1 MKIKKIN
8 ISWFRGA
15 ADPVELDLNLKSLV
29 LYGENGAGKSSFVD
43 AIEYNIN
50 NGRINHLAHE
60 YSGKKQEKA
69 VINTHIPENQSG
81 HITITLDDDSSVET
95 KIQKNGS
102 FSVNPKTSDIGSWNY
117 QRTILRQ
124 NEVADFIANTKGDK
138 YSALLPLLGLS
149 YLEIIAEN
157 LRKIEKNI
165 SVVGTLDV
173 KRMEIDGIDLKR
185 KRVFKSATKISIETD
200 LRNLYKT
207 YCKKIATT
215 ETVMELLTD
224 TLTALQ
230 LKITHQSIE
239 QKRYSSFL
247 ELSKIDIKTNLS
259 DIKASAIKLGE
270 SANPLI
276 AEKLYVLKA
285 AASYSEKNKDE
296 KIECPACGRAIS
308 STSFASHIK
317 AEEVSLNEAI
327 KNFNSHKTNINSLCE
342 NLQNLKRIVSQDQ
355 LKDWKAKQDHEV
367 ISYIESMKT
376 ESIRSSCTSEI
387 QAEIERKL
395 IPIINDVKKEVIN
408 PLVGVEALLIDK
420 EKLETLQQMVKASE
434 LKKRVRAA
442 EELIA
447 FISTL
452 QTLYREQIRNQA
464 AEVIGTI
471 SGDIARMWGIL
482 HPNEKV
488 EDVRLSIPEY
498 VDKAIEISLKFY
510 GIAQDSPR
518 LTLSEGHR
526 NSLGL
531 CIFLA
536 MAKKDVNN
544 PVILDDVVVSF
555 DRGHR
560 GMVGFLLEKEFSD
573 RQVILFTHERDWYID
588 LRMQLNNKKWEFK
601 TLMPWESPEIGI
613 RFSTKQYTFDDAR
626 AFLPAHPDSAG
637 NTARKIMDAYIPVLA
652 ESLKINLPY
661 LHRERNDHRMAHEFL
676 EKIAS
681 LSNSFQIKR
690 DGTNYES
697 FTEALDDIKTADKL
711 VVSWANKS
719 SHEFN
724 IVDKEASA
732 LIEACE
738 KAVAR
743 FTCTNCYK
751 EVNNLINEKSSF
763 KQCSCGYIRWK
774 Y

>member
-1 MKIKKIN
+1 MKIKKIK

-43 AIEYNIN
+43 AVEHNIN

-60 YSGKKQEKA
+60 YSGKRQEKA
-69 VINTHIPENQSG
+69 VLNTHIPKNQTG
-81 HITITLDDDSSVET
+81 DVAVTLEDNSTVET
-95 KIQKNGS
+95 KIQNNGS
-102 FSVNPKTSDIGSWNY
+102 FAVTPTISDISSWDY
-117 QRTILRQ
+117 RRTILRQ

-138 YSALLPLLGLS
+138 YSALLPLLGLGH
-149 YLEIIAEN
+149 LEIIAEN
-157 LRKIEKNI
+157 LRKIERNLSI
-165 SVVGTLDV
+165 VGTLDV
-173 KRMEIDGIDLKR
+173 KRAEINKIDLKG
-185 KRVFKSATKISIETD
+185 KLVFKNATKASIEID
-200 LRNLYKT
+200 LKNLYKT
-207 YCKKIATT
+207 YCKKTST
-215 ETVMELLTD
+215 VETLPELLAD

-247 ELSKIDIKTNLS
+247 ELSKLDIKTNLD

-276 AEKLYVLKA
+276 VEKLNVLRA
-285 AASYSEKNKDE
+285 ATSYSEKNKDDE
-296 KIECPACGRAIS
+296 IECPACGKPVLSAVFS
-308 STSFASHIK
+308 SHIK
-317 AEEVSLNEAI
+317 AEEIALKEAVA
-327 KNFNSHKTNINSLCE
+327 NFNLHKTDISTLCE
-342 NLQNLKRIVSQDQ
+342 NLQNLKRILSQDQ
-355 LKDWKAKQDHEV
+355 IKDWKAKQDYAS
-367 ISYIESMKT
+367 ISFIESM
-376 ESIRSSCTSEI
+376 EVERVRNACTSEI
-387 QAEIERKL
+387 QAEIENKI
-395 IPIINDVKKEVIN
+395 IPIIEEAKKEVVN
-408 PLVGVEALLIDK
+408 PLPDVAELVTDK
-420 EKLETLQQMVKASE
+420 EKLETLQQMSKASE
-434 LKKRVRAA
+434 LKKKVRDA

-452 QTLYREQIRNQA
+452 QKLYREQIRTQA
-464 AEVIGTI
+464 STVINTI
-471 SGDIARMWGIL
+471 SADIACMWGIL
-482 HPNEKV
+482 HPNEKI
-488 EDVRLSIPEY
+488 EDVKLCLPDDI
-498 VDKAIEISLKFY
+498 DKAIEVGLKFY
-510 GIAQDSPR
+510 GIDQDSPR

-536 MAKKDVNN
+536 MTKKDVNN

-555 DRGHR
+555 DRNHR
-560 GMVGFLLEKEFSD
+560 GMVGTLLEKEFSN

-588 LRMQLNNKKWEFK
+588 LKAQLDPKRWEFK
-601 TLMPWESPEIGI
+601 TLMPWENPEVGI

-652 ESLKINLPY
+652 ESLKISLPY
-661 LHRERNDHRMAHEFL
+661 LHRERNDHRMSHEFL

-681 LSNSFQIKR
+681 LSTSFQIKR

-697 FTEALDDIKTADKL
+697 FTEALDDIKAADRL

-724 IVDKEASA
+724 IVEKEASV
-732 LIEACE
+732 LIDTCE

-743 FTCTNCYK
+743 FTCTNCSK
-751 EVNNLINEKSSF
+751 DVNNLTNEKSGF
-763 KQCSCGYIRWK
+763 KQCSCGYIKWK

>member
-1 MKIKKIN
+1 MKIKKIK

-43 AIEYNIN
+43 AIEHNIN

-60 YSGKKQEKA
+60 YSGKRQEKA

-81 HITITLDDDSSVET
+81 DISITLENNSILET

-102 FSVNPKTSDIGSWNY
+102 FVVTPATSDVNSWDY
-117 QRTILRQ
+117 RRTVLRQ

-149 YLEIIAEN
+149 HLEVVAEN
-157 LRKIEKNI
+157 LRKIEKNLPI
-165 SVVGTLDV
+165 VGDLDT
-173 KRMEIDGIDLKR
+173 KRLEINKIETKR
-185 KRVFKSATKISIETD
+185 KFVFKNATKVSIEND
-200 LRNLYKT
+200 LNNLYKI
-207 YCKKIATT
+207 YCKKKATT
-215 ETVMELLTD
+215 ETFIELLTN

-239 QKRYSSFL
+239 QKRHSSFL
-247 ELSKIDIKTNLS
+247 ELSKLDIKTNLI

-276 AEKLYVLKA
+276 AEKLNVLKA

-296 KIECPACGRAIS
+296 EIECPACGKPIS
-308 STSFASHIK
+308 SALFSSHIK
-317 AEEVSLNEAI
+317 AEEVTLKEAVT
-327 KNFNSHKTNINSLCE
+327 NFNLHKTDISSLCE
-342 NLQNLKRIVSQDQ
+342 NLQNLKRVLSQDQ
-355 LKDWKAKQDHEV
+355 IKDWKAKQDHIA
-367 ISYIESMKT
+367 ISFIESMKVD
-376 ESIRSSCTSEI
+376 SVRSSCTSEI
-387 QAEIERKL
+387 QIEIENKI
-395 IPIINDVKKEVIN
+395 IPIIEEAKKEIVS
-408 PLVGVEALLIDK
+408 PLADVAELLIDK

-434 LKKRVRAA
+434 LEKKVRDT

-452 QTLYREQIRNQA
+452 QKLYREQIRTQA
-464 AEVIGTI
+464 STVIGTI
-471 SGDIARMWGIL
+471 SADIARMWGIL

-488 EDVRLSIPEY
+488 EDVKLCLPDDI
-498 VDKAIEISLKFY
+498 DKAIEVGLKFY
-510 GIAQDSPR
+510 GIDQDSPR

-536 MAKKDVNN
+536 MAKKDPNN
-544 PVILDDVVVSF
+544 PVVLDDVVVSF
-555 DRGHR
+555 DRNHR
-560 GMVGFLLEKEFSD
+560 GMVGSLLEKEFSD

-588 LRMQLNNKKWEFK
+588 LRAQLDTKIWEFK

-626 AFLPAHPDSAG
+626 AFLPTHPDSAG
-637 NTARKIMDAYIPVLA
+637 NTARKIMDAHIPVIA
-652 ESLKINLPY
+652 ESLKISLPY
-661 LHRERNDHRMAHEFL
+661 LHRERNDHRMVHEFL
-676 EKIAS
+676 EKIVS
-681 LSNSFQIKR
+681 LSTSFQIKR

-697 FTEALDDIKTADKL
+697 FTEALDDIKVADRL

-724 IVDKEASA
+724 IVEKEASV

-743 FTCTNCYK
+743 FTCTNCNK
-751 EVNNLINEKSSF
+751 NVNNLNNEKSGF
-763 KQCSCGYIRWK
+763 KQCSCGYIKWK